1 MATAPRERHLSNEV
15 GMAGIRKRNFR
26 PGIALGTAACCGLA
40 AILTLPLRVIRA
52 DTAAPA
58 EAAPAR
64 RDVAALLANEQLA
77 AQHKDHYAYISKERS
92 ERTGGHLWTE
102 KVVETDAGKVR
113 FLLAEDGQPLGPE
126 REAQERGRLAQIVAN
141 PGAFLKKSQ
150 ATKDDEA
157 HAVQMLAL
165 APKAFLFGEVRQQGS
180 DLAIDFRPDPEYAP
194 QSMEERV
201 LHGMSGTMLIDPKAM
216 RLRHIEGHLSQD
228 VSIGFG
234 LLATIRSG
242 SHFATTRDPQGEL
255 DWKTTM
261 LDTDINGRAIF
272 FKTIA
277 KNEHAEHRDFVRVP
291 LELTVA
297 QAVALA
303 EQ

>member
-1 MATAPRERHLSNEV
+1 MICSRLRTARFVLAA
-15 GMAGIRKRNFR
+15 AG
-26 PGIALGTAACCGLA
+26 LGLCGL
-40 AILTLPLRVIRA
+40 LTLPLGVTGA
-52 DTAAPA
+52 ETAGPS
-58 EAAPAR
+58 EAASAMQ
-64 RDVAALLANEQLA
+64 DVATTLANEVVA
-77 AQHKDHYAYISKERS
+77 AQHKDHYVYLSRERS

-113 FLLAEDGQPLGPE
+113 MLLAEDGQPLSPG
-126 REAQERGRLAQIVAN
+126 REAQERGRLAQIVAD
-141 PGAFLKKSQ
+141 PEDFEKKSQ

-165 APKAFLFGEVRQQGS
+165 LPKAFLFGDAREQGS
-180 DLAIDFRPDPEYAP
+180 GRAIDFKPNPGYQPR
-194 QSMEERV
+194 SMEERV
-201 LHGMSGTMLIDPKAM
+201 LHGMSGTLVIDPKAM
-216 RLRHIEGHLSQD
+216 RLRHIEARLSQD

-234 LLATIRSG
+234 LLATIRAG
-242 SHFATTRDPQGEL
+242 SNFATTRDPLGQL
-255 DWKTTM
+255 DWKTTT

-277 KNEHAEHRDFVRVP
+277 RSEHAEHSDFVRVP
-291 LELTVA
+291 LDLTVA